1 MTILSYLTDLS
12 SSITIPEWE
21 RVSIDKSIKTISSKL
36 KNHFD
41 NIDEKF
47 VFGSF
52 DRRTILRRSKDADSD
67 VDYIVSF
74 SDGSDWTPQTM
85 MNRLRR
91 FAEDNYSNNEIYQS
105 FPTIVL
111 ELSHIKFELV
121 PAYKV
126 DTLYN
131 YTVFI
136 PAPASSYSTWIS
148 TYPPL
153 LKAELNKKNSNN
165 NYQIR
170 KLVRLLKYLN
180 VLNLKVYSS
189 YELEKYIV
197 EQFYFSCNNLKDY
210 FFDAIEGLPVSSLA
224 SYKESKVIKIQK
236 IASEAKQL
244 ESDGYPYL
252 AESKIKELFT

>member
-21 RVSIDKSIKTISSKL
+21 RVSIDKSIKTISTKL

-52 DRRTILRRSKDADSD
+52 DRRTILRRSKDTDSD

-74 SDGSDWTPQTM
+74 KDGSDWMPQTM
-85 MNRLRR
+85 MNRLKK

-121 PAYKV
+121 PAYQ
-126 DTLYN
+126 DSTIFNTIY
-131 YTVFI
+131 I
-136 PAPASSYSTWIS
+136 PAPSSSYSSWVA
-148 TYPPL
+148 TYPHSM
-153 LKAELNKKNSNN
+153 KSNLNEKNSNN

-170 KLVRLLKYLN
+170 KLVRLIKYLN
-180 VLNLKVYSS
+180 VINSKIYSS

-197 EQFYFSCNNLKDY
+197 EKFYFSCNNLKDY
-210 FFDAIEGLPVSSLA
+210 FFDAIEEMPISSLP

-244 ESDGYPYL
+244 ELDGYPYS